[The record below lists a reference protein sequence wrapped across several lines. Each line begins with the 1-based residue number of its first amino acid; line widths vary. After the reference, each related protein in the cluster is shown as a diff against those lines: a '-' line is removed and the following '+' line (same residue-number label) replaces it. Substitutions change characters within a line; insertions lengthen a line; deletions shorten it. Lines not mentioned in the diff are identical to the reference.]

1 MMSSAPAE
9 VISRDKTSP
18 RWKTI
23 SSEPGNSSKALGG
36 GASQGRGGTRKTT
49 SGFCP
54 AAELTGESLG
64 CTNVTHD
71 EPLDSFGTGDGYQK
85 DQSCG

>member
-1 MMSSAPAE
+1 MENNKFRAWE
-9 VISRDKTSP
+9 FKQGFGWGGFP
-18 RWKTI
+18 RERWYKENYI
-23 SSEPGNSSKALGG
+23 W
-36 GASQGRGGTRKTT
+36 
-49 SGFCP
+49 FCP